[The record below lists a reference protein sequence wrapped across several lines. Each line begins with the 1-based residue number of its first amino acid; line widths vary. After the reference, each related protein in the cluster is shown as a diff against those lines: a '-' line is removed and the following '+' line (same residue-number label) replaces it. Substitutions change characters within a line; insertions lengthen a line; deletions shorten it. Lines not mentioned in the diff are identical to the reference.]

1 MIRCDS
7 EADSIWMQ
15 EEQTKQILGPEIFL
29 ISGFLFF
36 IVKRG
41 NESDCDA
48 RTNSP
53 EQPKFALGCFYFL
66 ERRRSMEIEYMRR
79 ALELAKRG
87 IGFVNP
93 NPLVGAVLA
102 KDGQILG

>member
-7 EADSIWMQ
+7 EADSIVWMQ
-15 EEQTKQILGPEIFL
+15 EEQTKQIGPEIFL

-66 ERRRSMEIEYMRR
+66 EKGEGAWRSSICAGHWNWQSGESD
-79 ALELAKRG
+79 L
-87 IGFVNP
+87 
-93 NPLVGAVLA
+93 
-102 KDGQILG
+102 